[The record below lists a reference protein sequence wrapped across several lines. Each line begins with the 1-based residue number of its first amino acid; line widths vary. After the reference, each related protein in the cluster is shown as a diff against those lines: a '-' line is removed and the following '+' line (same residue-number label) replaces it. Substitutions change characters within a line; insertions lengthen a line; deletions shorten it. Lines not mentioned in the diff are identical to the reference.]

1 MGLLNSKKKKST
13 KLEITVMT
21 RSELRRGCVYLLGW
35 GWTGWRTKGNHL
47 GPFLSLGSFLQG
59 HISVGMWDRQS
70 LPYLNTLLFLPW
82 RTESR
87 HSSVRRNYPSP
98 FLKSCSS
105 LCCDK
110 VPPKVAL
117 KEKYTSHL
125 FTLPLSLSWMINACL
140 WFFAG
145 QWFQTALQESC
156 HLETSRYFDPVD
168 SFIYGFWK
176 GSVLVLFVVWRRHL
190 PRPTSSVWTG

>member
-1 MGLLNSKKKKST
+1 M
-13 KLEITVMT
+13 
-21 RSELRRGCVYLLGW
+21 
-35 GWTGWRTKGNHL
+35 
-47 GPFLSLGSFLQG
+47 
-59 HISVGMWDRQS
+59 S
-70 LPYLNTLLFLPW
+70 LPEIITEPYIIDGSPEFEKEKIHQTGNNSDDSFRVEERVCLPPGLRVGRLKDKGQPPWPFSFIGFLPAGPYFCRDVGQTEPSLPEHPPFPW

-110 VPPKVAL
+110 VPPKVGL

-145 QWFQTALQESC
+145 Q
-156 HLETSRYFDPVD
+156 
-168 SFIYGFWK
+168 
-176 GSVLVLFVVWRRHL
+176 
-190 PRPTSSVWTG
+190 